1 MIKYLDCDT
10 CAFQTKCVAYNKMKP
25 FLEDAR
31 VDLGV
36 TLVFDSCVD
45 YSSTE
50 EQSDQENKE
59 ENIASSIPDSESDSE
74 SEDESEDEMEE

>member
-10 CAFQTKCVAYNKMKP
+10 CVFQTKCVAYNKMKP

-45 YSSTE
+45 YSSVE
-50 EQSDQENKE
+50 EQSDQESKD
-59 ENIASSIPDSESDSE
+59 ENVASSIPDSEP
-74 SEDESEDEMEE
+74 ESEDEMEE

>member
-10 CAFQTKCVAYNKMKP
+10 CVFQTKCVAYNKMKP

-36 TLVFDSCVD
+36 TLVFFFFVD
-45 YSSTE
+45 YSSVE

-59 ENIASSIPDSESDSE
+59 ENVASSIPDSEP
-74 SEDESEDEMEE
+74 ESEDEMEE

>member
-10 CAFQTKCVAYNKMKP
+10 CVFQTKCVAYNKMKP

-45 YSSTE
+45 YSSVE

-59 ENIASSIPDSESDSE
+59 ENVNSSIPDSEPE
-74 SEDESEDEMEE
+74 SEDEIEE